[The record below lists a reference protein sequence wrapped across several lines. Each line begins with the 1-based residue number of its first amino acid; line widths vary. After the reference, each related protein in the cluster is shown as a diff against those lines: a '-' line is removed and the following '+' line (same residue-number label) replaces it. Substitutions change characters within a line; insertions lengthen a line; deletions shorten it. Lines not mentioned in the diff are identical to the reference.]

1 MMRYVCFH
9 GHFYQPPREN
19 PWLEDVELQDSAY
32 PYHDWNER
40 ITAECYAPNTASRI
54 LDGERRIV
62 DIVNNYSKISFN
74 FGPTLLAWMER
85 HQPEVYQAIL
95 DADRLSRERFS
106 GHGSAV
112 AQVYNHMIMP
122 LATLRD
128 KYTHCHWA
136 VRDFQRR
143 FGRDPEGMWLPETAV
158 DKESLEVLADLG
170 ISFTILAPHQAGLV
184 RLLGESN
191 WRDVGGGRIDP
202 TMAYLCL
209 LPSGRKIHLFFYDG
223 PIAREVAFGGL
234 LNNGE
239 ALADRMLGAF
249 SPERAHPQIVH
260 VATDG
265 ETYGHHHRKG
275 DMALAYALYHME
287 ANETVRVT
295 VYGEYLERHPP
306 TQEVEIVENTSWS
319 CIHGV
324 ERWRAHC
331 GCSSG
336 SRPPW
341 NQQWRAPLRRAMDQ
355 LRDWVTPY
363 FEREASNYL
372 ADPWKARNEYID
384 VVVDRSRESV
394 EAFFRRHAVGEI
406 SPEIRTRLLKLLEMQ
421 RHTMLMYTSC
431 GWFFDEISGL
441 EATQVIKYAARAIQ
455 LARETLGTD
464 FEESFLEILEE
475 APSNIPELGNGRRV
489 YERYVKPSRID
500 LPRVAAHYAITSLF
514 EETQESALI
523 DSYRVERTS
532 HESMQAGVL
541 KLEAGRL
548 DIRSEVTR
556 EETRLFYAALHLG
569 GHNVTC
575 GVLGAEEENRF
586 HQMSEEFEAPFAR
599 ADIPE
604 LVRLMDRTFQGNLY
618 TLWHLFR
625 DRQQKVLEQVLA
637 PGLEEAE
644 FLFAQMVERNYPL
657 MNFLQ
662 ELQRPLPRHLEVA
675 AEFLVNTD
683 LRKIFQS
690 KEPDLDLLER
700 RIHEARRWSVHL
712 DSNALG
718 FGVEMKLSRI
728 MAEFAE
734 DPADLERLER
744 IERLF
749 RLLNESGLDLDL
761 WEAQNRYFAVAR
773 SAFPEVRGRAGEG
786 DARAA
791 EWTRVFLDLGDHLGV
806 GVP

>member
-295 VYGEYLERHPP
+295 VYGEYLEKHPKVAYVHYP
-306 TQEVEIVENTSWS
+306 TLANDPYHARQVKYLPNGAGAVMSF
-319 CIHGV
+319 GV
-324 ERWRAHC
+324 K
-331 GCSSG
+331 G
-336 SRPPW
+336 
-341 NQQWRAPLRRAMDQ
+341 
-355 LRDWVTPY
+355 
-363 FEREASNYL
+363 
-372 ADPWKARNEYID
+372 
-384 VVVDRSRESV
+384 
-394 EAFFRRHAVGEI
+394 
-406 SPEIRTRLLKLLEMQ
+406 
-421 RHTMLMYTSC
+421 
-431 GWFFDEISGL
+431 
-441 EATQVIKYAARAIQ
+441 
-455 LARETLGTD
+455 
-464 FEESFLEILEE
+464 
-475 APSNIPELGNGRRV
+475 
-489 YERYVKPSRID
+489 
-500 LPRVAAHYAITSLF
+500 
-514 EETQESALI
+514 
-523 DSYRVERTS
+523 
-532 HESMQAGVL
+532 GV
-541 KLEAGRL
+541 EAGRRFIDGL
-548 DIRSEVTR
+548 S
-556 EETRLFYAALHLG
+556 LFSLLANVADAKSLVIHPASTTHGQMNEAQLAAA
-569 GHNVTC
+569 
-575 GVLGAEEENRF
+575 GVK
-586 HQMSEEFEAPFAR
+586 
-599 ADIPE
+599 PE
-604 LVRLMDRTFQGNLY
+604 LIRLSI
-618 TLWHLFR
+618 
-625 DRQQKVLEQVLA
+625 
-637 PGLEEAE
+637 GL
-644 FLFAQMVERNYPL
+644 
-657 MNFLQ
+657 
-662 ELQRPLPRHLEVA
+662 
-675 AEFLVNTD
+675 
-683 LRKIFQS
+683 
-690 KEPDLDLLER
+690 
-700 RIHEARRWSVHL
+700 
-712 DSNALG
+712 
-718 FGVEMKLSRI
+718 
-728 MAEFAE
+728 E
-734 DPADLERLER
+734 DPADLIADLER
-744 IERLF
+744 
-749 RLLNESGLDLDL
+749 GL
-761 WEAQNRYFAVAR
+761 AR
-773 SAFPEVRGRAGEG
+773 V
-786 DARAA
+786 
-791 EWTRVFLDLGDHLGV
+791 
-806 GVP
+806 